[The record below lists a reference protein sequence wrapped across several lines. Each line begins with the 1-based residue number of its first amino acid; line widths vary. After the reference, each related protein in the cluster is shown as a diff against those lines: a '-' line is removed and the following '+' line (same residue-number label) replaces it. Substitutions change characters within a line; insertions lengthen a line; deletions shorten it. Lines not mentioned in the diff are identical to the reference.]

1 MSNEFMF
8 RRIILKYIF
17 DTFLDYPISQG
28 RIDSDIFSLTRDTT
42 PPFPEGGAVVHKYV
56 SAHGRKTGIDSSI
69 LIPLYDML
77 LAEDFIKF

>member
-1 MSNEFMF
+1 M
-8 RRIILKYIF
+8 
-17 DTFLDYPISQG
+17 
-28 RIDSDIFSLTRDTT
+28 DSDIFSLTRDTT